1 MPAIDVSAP
10 DMAIPDVSA
19 PDMAIPDVAIP
30 DVSAPDLD
38 VPDVPDLSA
47 PIADIPDG
55 MAPAATLPTG
65 GLPTLSG
72 LGSVDP
78 VDGNNATIPRGTDI
92 PIGRKDAWRKPLAP
106 DASTPVADATVTTP
120 GRPEVV
126 DLAIP
131 QEAPIPVAEPKG
143 RNWKM
148 IGGVLLSILALI
160 VIAWL
165 ISSLFAG
172 NDTATTQTEAPA
184 NTEASAD
191 ADATSETEAPTAAET
206 TSAQATEAS
215 EPATSE
221 GDSSVF
227 ELRAGDCIVGDIGA
241 GQVTR
246 VEKVDCEQEHQFE
259 VYREALIDSSIT
271 VFDEAEI
278 SAYAE
283 DVCRT
288 ALENYVPNDE
298 RGLKFKFLQPTE
310 DSWNQEDSPDRV
322 VTCLLFDE
330 NGPLIGRAG

>member
-1 MPAIDVSAP
+1 
-10 DMAIPDVSA
+10 
-19 PDMAIPDVAIP
+19 
-30 DVSAPDLD
+30 
-38 VPDVPDLSA
+38 
-47 PIADIPDG
+47 
-55 MAPAATLPTG
+55 
-65 GLPTLSG
+65 
-72 LGSVDP
+72 
-78 VDGNNATIPRGTDI
+78 
-92 PIGRKDAWRKPLAP
+92 
-106 DASTPVADATVTTP
+106 
-120 GRPEVV
+120 
-126 DLAIP
+126 
-131 QEAPIPVAEPKG
+131 VAEPEG

-148 IGGVLLSILALI
+148 MGGVLLSILALI

-172 NDTATTQTEAPA
+172 NDTATTETEASA

-191 ADATSETEAPTAAET
+191 ADATSETEAPSDATTAAAET
-206 TSAQATEAS
+206 TSAPTTEAS
-215 EPATSE
+215 EPATTE

-271 VFDEAEI
+271 VFDEVEI